1 MMRACVRLSNLEI
14 TKYEKRDAAAADQGQ
29 ETPSNS
35 RAALGRS
42 GWQAGR
48 REVARRGR
56 CRRREA
62 GGGENFSS
70 SVARIKRLIVK
81 ATCAREPRTGRREK
95 GDDGQGG
102 CAKQRGRGGT
112 VSAIGARAWV
122 ERGGEKVAGVKVAIN
137 FSSRD

>member
-1 MMRACVRLSNLEI
+1 MRLSNLEI
-14 TKYEKRDAAAADQGQ
+14 TKYETRRRRLLTK
-29 ETPSNS
+29 
-35 RAALGRS
+35 GRKLPPTREPRS
-42 GWQAGR
+42 VEAGGRQAGR

-81 ATCAREPRTGRREK
+81 ATCAREPRTGRRKEGGK
-95 GDDGQGG
+95 SG
-102 CAKQRGRGGT
+102 CAKQRGWGGT